1 MRIFFLNIFRVL
13 ASNKV
18 QPLFWLVSVSLVF
31 MVFSILVF
39 SELYNHQKKI
49 MSAAEEDALWAS
61 YQLDKE
67 LINFK
72 ESLRVL
78 EKDHSDE
85 NLEETQLN
93 FEILYSRINILRNGK
108 LKALF
113 NRSPNAVGILE
124 VIRGKL
130 DEMDLVV
137 FSDNERIDVAYL
149 LQENDF
155 LIDKTEVFIL
165 ETLGFRSKEKEKN
178 RESSINLLLYL
189 GSLIGLLTVSV
200 MFIIYLLFKQL
211 SLVKRSYQKSQKL
224 TVELKEA
231 VESTKKAL
239 MAKSEFLATMSHEIR
254 TPMNSIIGFSHL
266 LLSGDIDSSNRD
278 KVNKI
283 QKSANSLLSIINEI
297 LDFSKV
303 DSGQLSLE
311 KAPYHIDD
319 VLEHVYQINLH
330 SARKKGLNFSISR
343 DFSIDEILIGDKT
356 RLEQILINIIGNA
369 IKFTESG
376 FVDVKLALK
385 ENQNLIFIVK
395 DTGVGITDGVNVFD
409 VFQQAD
415 SSTTRLYG
423 GTGLGLSI
431 TKKLLDLFGGNISY
445 ETSSTSGT
453 VFTVSI
459 PYHPGSSHSSLS
471 SEISVIQEDVRT
483 IKLLNAIRSDNIFI
497 YGSDEVCFS
506 KPPVLVDF
514 QWLKEV
520 TGLSKNAE
528 TFLKSNAVF
537 FNVNGSHE
545 KDVLSTELV
554 TPKNIFLEFN
564 RKKARMVPHKVV
576 EKKKNEDRSLNGK
589 RILLAEDNKT
599 NASIV
604 TAIVENTGGCIDWVD
619 NGKKAYEMVFSH
631 KYDLI
636 IMDIRMPVMDG
647 YDSSKKI
654 YEEMLDEKP
663 PILVLTAD
671 VIKVNEEGGSFC
683 FDDVLFKPLNP
694 IVLIEKIKSLISN
707 SEKIIELASNP
718 IEKDFELLEIKLQEG
733 SLESEDLIKKI
744 IEGSA
749 WNNHISI
756 LEDAVNDICSYDYY
770 DALSKIEKYKQLV
783 FKAG

>member
-1 MRIFFLNIFRVL
+1 MRNSFLNIFRVL
-13 ASNKV
+13 ASKKV
-18 QPLFWLVSVSLVF
+18 QPLFWLASVALVF

-39 SELYNHQKKI
+39 SELYKHQKKI

-67 LINFK
+67 LMNFK

-78 EKDHSDE
+78 EEDYSNE
-85 NLEETQLN
+85 NLEETQLS

-124 VIRGKL
+124 VIRNKL
-130 DEMDLVV
+130 DEMDVVV
-137 FSDNERIDVAYL
+137 FSDDARIDVTYL
-149 LQENDF
+149 LNENDL
-155 LIDKTEVFIL
+155 LIDKTEAFIL

-178 RESSINLLLYL
+178 RENSISLLLYL

-211 SLVKRSYQKSQKL
+211 SLVRRSYQKSQKL

-266 LLSGDIDSSNRD
+266 LLSGDIDDKNRE

-303 DSGQLSLE
+303 DSGLMSLE

-319 VLEHVYQINLH
+319 VLEHVYQIHFH
-330 SARKKGLNFSISR
+330 SARKKGLRFSISR
-343 DFSIDEILIGDKT
+343 DFSIHEVLIGDKT

-376 FVDVKLALK
+376 FVDVRLDLK
-385 ENQNLIFIVK
+385 ENQNLILTVK
-395 DTGVGITDGVNVFD
+395 DTGIGISEGVNVFD

-431 TKKLLDLFGGNISY
+431 TKKLLDLLGGSISY
-445 ETSSTSGT
+445 ETSSVSGT

-459 PYHPGSSHSSLS
+459 PYHPDTTHSPVSC
-471 SEISVIQEDVRT
+471 EISVIQEDVRT
-483 IKLLNAIRSDNIFI
+483 IETVNATCSDNVFI
-497 YGSDEVCFS
+497 YGSSEACFS
-506 KPPVLVDF
+506 KSPVLVDF
-514 QWLKEV
+514 QWLQEI
-520 TGLSKNAE
+520 TGLPKDAE
-528 TFLKSNAVF
+528 TFLKSNGVF
-537 FNVNGSHE
+537 FNLDGE
-545 KDVLSTELV
+545 QKKDILSTDLV
-554 TPKNIFLEFN
+554 TPKNICAEFN
-564 RKKARMVPHKVV
+564 KKETLTACHK
-576 EKKKNEDRSLNGK
+576 ESKKKEDEDKTLQGK

-604 TAIVENTGGCIDWVD
+604 TAILEKKGGLIDWVD
-619 NGKKAYEMVFSH
+619 NGKKAYEKVISAD
-631 KYDLI
+631 YDLI

-647 YDSSKKI
+647 YESSKKI
-654 YEEMLDEKP
+654 HEKLLNERP

-671 VIKVNEEGGSFC
+671 VIKVNESGVDFY

-694 IVLIEKIKSLISN
+694 NVLMERIKSLLLSSDKEEKMDLGLIEKDLTSL
-707 SEKIIELASNP
+707 EGM
-718 IEKDFELLEIKLQEG
+718 LQEG
-733 SLESEDLIKKI
+733 RSESEELIKKI
-744 IEGSA
+744 IEMNA
-749 WNNHISI
+749 ECDHINL
-756 LEDAVNDICSYDYY
+756 LEEAVRDICSYDYY

-783 FKAG
+783 FKAS

>member
-1 MRIFFLNIFRVL
+1 
-13 ASNKV
+13 
-18 QPLFWLVSVSLVF
+18 
-31 MVFSILVF
+31 
-39 SELYNHQKKI
+39 

-85 NLEETQLN
+85 NLEETQLS
-93 FEILYSRINILRNGK
+93 FEILYSRIDILRNGK

-124 VIRGKL
+124 VIRDKL
-130 DEMDLVV
+130 DEMDVVV
-137 FSDNERIDVAYL
+137 FSDDERIDVTYL
-149 LQENDF
+149 LNENDL
-155 LIDKTEVFIL
+155 LIDKTEAFIL

-178 RESSINLLLYL
+178 RENSINLLLYL

-211 SLVKRSYQKSQKL
+211 SLVRRSYQKSQKL

-283 QKSANSLLSIINEI
+283 QKSANNLLSIINEI

-343 DFSIDEILIGDKT
+343 DFSIDEILIGDKA

-376 FVDVKLALK
+376 FVDVKLTLK

-395 DTGVGITDGVNVFD
+395 DTGIGITDGVNVFD

-459 PYHPGSSHSSLS
+459 PYHPEGSHSSLS
-471 SEISVIQEDVRT
+471 EVSVIQEDVKT
-483 IKLLNAIRSDNIFI
+483 TELVNATCSDNVFI
-497 YGSDEVCFS
+497 YGSDEACFS

-514 QWLKEV
+514 QWLK
-520 TGLSKNAE
+520 NAE
-528 TFLKSNAVF
+528 ALPKNTAKFLRDNAVF
-537 FNVNGSHE
+537 FNMNGDYS
-545 KDVLSTELV
+545 KDVLSTGLV
-554 TPKNIFLEFN
+554 TPKNICAEF
-564 RKKARMVPHKVV
+564 KKKTVLAVSHK
-576 EKKKNEDRSLNGK
+576 ESKKKKNEGKILQGK

-604 TAIVENTGGCIDWVD
+604 TAILEKKGGLIDWVD
-619 NGKKAYEMVFSH
+619 NGEKAYEKGISDD
-631 KYDLI
+631 YDLI

-647 YDSSKKI
+647 YESSKKI
-654 YEEMLDEKP
+654 HEKLLGKRP

-671 VIKVNEEGGSFC
+671 VIKVNENGVEFY
-683 FDDVLFKPLNP
+683 FDDFLFKPLDPNILMERIKSLLP
-694 IVLIEKIKSLISN
+694 PSNEEDQYDLDLIEKKLNSLG
-707 SEKIIELASNP
+707 EM
-718 IEKDFELLEIKLQEG
+718 LQEG
-733 SLESEDLIKKI
+733 RSESEELIKKI
-744 IEGSA
+744 IETNTKSD
-749 WNNHISI
+749 HINL
-756 LEDAVNDICSYDYY
+756 LEGAVRDISRYDYY
-770 DALSKIEKYKQLV
+770 DALSKIEKYKKLI
-783 FKAG
+783 FKVG